1 MRNKLQKLF
10 FIVFLLISSGCNKS
24 ELEIAHKL
32 YIENCVICHSLDG
45 KQKVGPSL
53 KGIYGKNAELIEGT
67 IITRDDSYFRTS
79 IIYPEKHIVKG
90 SRGAMISYQ
99 NILSEY
105 EIELLIKYIKN
116 NLER

>member
-1 MRNKLQKLF
+1 MSNKLQKLF
-10 FIVFLLISSGCNKS
+10 FFVIIIISTGCNKS
-24 ELEIAHKL
+24 ELEVAHEL

-53 KGIYGKNAELIEGT
+53 KEIYGKNAELIDGT
-67 IITRDDSYFRTS
+67 IITRDDSYLRTS
-79 IIYPEKHIVKG
+79 IIHPEKHIVKG

-99 NILSEY
+99 NILSAD